1 MRTSLP
7 LSLSLLAGMCVCAA
21 LSSLLTGPAS
31 ISLMDV
37 LATAQGKPAQG
48 IDPGL
53 VLWEL
58 RAPRTL
64 LTFLVGA
71 VLAVSGAVMQGLFR
85 NPLADPSIIGVT
97 SGASLGASLAIVF
110 GASLGGYAQWSG
122 LSVVALGAF
131 IGGLAASALVYGLAT
146 RRSGTSVMTM
156 LLAGIAI
163 TALAGAINSTLDYFV
178 DDDMLRRMSLWQ
190 MGGLDGA
197 NWARVGFGAL
207 VLLPML
213 LILPAHARMLNAF
226 LLGESE
232 ARHLGIAVDAVK
244 RRLVVLVA
252 LSVATSVALAGV
264 IAFVGLVV
272 PHMLRLWL
280 GPDHRRL
287 LPATLLGGG
296 GLLLIADTLA
306 RVLVSPAE
314 MPTGIVTALL
324 GAPVFVWM
332 LRSAPGLPR

>member
-1 MRTSLP
+1 MRQP
-7 LSLSLLAGMCVCAA
+7 LALVVGVLAA
-21 LSSLLTGPAS
+21 LAAAATLASLLTGPAHV
-31 ISLMDV
+31 SLADLFAAADSV
-37 LATAQGKPAQG
+37 AV
-48 IDPGL
+48 IDPRL
-53 VLWEL
+53 VVWEL
-58 RAPRTL
+58 RMPRTV
-64 LTFLVGA
+64 LTFVVGA

-97 SGASLGASLAIVF
+97 SGASLGASVAIVF
-110 GASLGGYAQWSG
+110 GASIGGYAQWAG

-131 IGGLAASALVYGLAT
+131 AGGLAASALVYALAT
-146 RRSGTSVMTM
+146 RASGTSVMTM

-197 NWARVGFGAL
+197 NWARVGFAAV

-213 LILPAHARMLNAF
+213 LVLPAHARTLNAF

-252 LSVATSVALAGV
+252 LSVAASVALAGV

-272 PHMLRLWL
+272 PHMLRLWV

-287 LPATLLGGG
+287 LPACILGGG
-296 GLLLIADTLA
+296 SLLLIADTLA
-306 RVLVSPAE
+306 RMLVSPAE